1 MNQTS
6 YEGLQDDIR
15 ELKIE
20 REIEAWKNEYPDR
33 DYVIEVTIPEFTSM
47 CPKTGLPD
55 FGTITIRYV
64 PDELCVELKS
74 LKLYIHAYRNVGIF
88 YEHAVNKILDDLV
101 RTCKPR
107 SADVVGEFNVRGGM
121 RTRVSASFPGSEEP
135 GQVS

>member
-1 MNQTS
+1 MSRTP

-20 REIEAWKNEYPDR
+20 PEIEAWKNEYTDR
-33 DYVIEVTIPEFTSM
+33 DYTIELTIPEFTSI

-55 FGTITIRYV
+55 FGTILIRYI

-88 YEHAVNKILDDLV
+88 YEHVVNKILDDVV
-101 RTCKPR
+101 RACLPR
-107 SADVVGEFNVRGGM
+107 SAEVIAEFNVRGGM
-121 RTRVSASFPGSEEP
+121 RAQVSASYRGSE
-135 GQVS
+135 